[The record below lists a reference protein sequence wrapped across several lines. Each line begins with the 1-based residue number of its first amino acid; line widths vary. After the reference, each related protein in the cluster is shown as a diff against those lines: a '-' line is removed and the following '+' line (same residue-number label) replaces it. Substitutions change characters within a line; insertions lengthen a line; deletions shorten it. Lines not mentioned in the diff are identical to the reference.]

1 MQMVLLSRVL
11 LQRVNQELGSMSEC
25 PTDSPTT
32 EPTHTQETRKGESKI
47 ERAWCLCSFILEGLK
62 VVTHD

>member
-25 PTDSPTT
+25 PGDFGNR
-32 EPTHTQETRKGESKI
+32 THAYSKRPERESL
-47 ERAWCLCSFILEGLK
+47 RLRGPGVCVPLF
-62 VVTHD
+62 